1 MRLVI
6 VPENVQVWPSA
17 DCYLADEWHEI
28 VWDSARILAYQTGF
42 VRSDGIEIP
51 EIHDGEVRISDA
63 SVGEDFLY
71 VEFGSCVRICSSSSW
86 RDFGK
91 GKIVDG
97 IRRLVDC
104 CR

>member
-51 EIHDGEVRISDA
+51 EIDNREV
-63 SVGEDFLY
+63 
-71 VEFGSCVRICSSSSW
+71 
-86 RDFGK
+86 
-91 GKIVDG
+91 
-97 IRRLVDC
+97 
-104 CR
+104 